1 MCRLGSCNGVCA
13 YSEPI
18 MLSRTITKGKQTVE
32 IFSTAIA
39 QAVKALAKGQMIFL
53 QIRLIMLTSTSQ
65 SRMLSIGRRPLPYI
79 SLAHANEDSSD
90 FPFYNLY

>member
-18 MLSRTITKGKQTVE
+18 MPSRTIAKEKQTFE

-53 QIRLIMLTSTSQ
+53 QIRLIMLASTSQ
-65 SRMLSIGRRPLPYI
+65 NRMLSIGRRPFTRA
-79 SLAHANEDSSD
+79 SE
-90 FPFYNLY
+90 